1 VFNLGRFLAPFRRK
15 PLTPYERALDALAR
29 GRFAE
34 ALERL
39 DALLAD
45 STVAGERRAAMTN
58 KRGVALIG
66 LGRPQDARDA
76 FEAALDIK
84 PRFAPALVNVGNLLL
99 ESGELDAA
107 VAQYQAAIA
116 ADDRYAPAH
125 HNLAVA
131 YKRLGRT
138 ADSVR
143 ALRRAHK
150 LLH

>member
-1 VFNLGRFLAPFRRK
+1 MFTLRGLLAPFRRT
-15 PLTPYERALDALAR
+15 PLGPYETALRALAR
-29 GRFAE
+29 GDYSE

-39 DALLAD
+39 DALL
-45 STVAGERRAAMTN
+45 SAGQLGTERHTEALN

-66 LGRPQDARDA
+66 LQRHAEAAHA
-76 FEAALDIK
+76 FEDALRLK
-84 PRFAPALVNVGNLLL
+84 PRYVPALVNIGNIHL
-99 ESGELDAA
+99 EAGEIEIA
-107 VAQYQAAIA
+107 VSKYEAAIA
-116 ADDRYAPAH
+116 SDDSYSPAH

-143 ALRRAHK
+143 ELRRAHK

>member
-1 VFNLGRFLAPFRRK
+1 MFNLGRFLAPFRRK
-15 PLTPYERALDALAR
+15 PLTPYELALDALAR

-45 STVAGERRAAMTN
+45 RSLAGEKRAAMTN
-58 KRGVALIG
+58 KRGVALVS
-66 LGRPQDARDA
+66 LHRPEEARRD

-84 PRFAPALVNVGNLLL
+84 PRFAPALVNIGNLLL
-99 ESGELDAA
+99 ESGDVEAA

-143 ALRRAHK
+143 ELRRAHK
-150 LLH
+150 LFH

>member
-1 VFNLGRFLAPFRRK
+1 MFRRK
-15 PLTPYERALDALAR
+15 QPTAFEQALRALAR
-29 GRFAE
+29 GHHAE

-45 STVAGERRAAMTN
+45 SEMTPASRAAATN

-66 LGRPQDARDA
+66 LGRGTEARQA
-76 FEAALDIK
+76 FEAALEVV
-84 PRFAPALVNVGNLLL
+84 PRYAPAMVNIGNLHL
-99 ESGELDAA
+99 EAGEIEIA
-107 VAQYQAAIA
+107 VSQYEAAIRS
-116 ADDRYAPAH
+116 DDRYGPAH

-143 ALRRAHK
+143 ELRRAHR
-150 LLH
+150 LS

>member
-1 VFNLGRFLAPFRRK
+1 MFNLGRFLAPFRRK
-15 PLTPYERALDALAR
+15 SLTPYEIALDALAR

-39 DALLAD
+39 DELLSDGSLAR
-45 STVAGERRAAMTN
+45 EQRAAMTN
-58 KRGVALIG
+58 KRGVALVS
-66 LGRPQDARDA
+66 LQRPEDARRA
-76 FEAALDIK
+76 FEAALEIK
-84 PRFAPALVNVGNLLL
+84 PRFAPALVNIGNLLL
-99 ESGELDAA
+99 ESGELEAA
-107 VAQYQAAIA
+107 VAQYEAAIA